1 MYRAV
6 APIHSGLVV
15 RTFHFPLQD
24 CEDGGK
30 WAYYLLD
37 TAIELIVTI
46 IRAQFLPA
54 TRDCGVSGD
63 VESTYFTE
71 WAGIYFAD
79 SEAWGQ
85 LVEVVRAFAEE
96 DGCMVMERERERE
109 REIRGQNGLGWAK
122 KIR

>member
-1 MYRAV
+1 MKAFVYLVTESLSSVRILIVIMYRAV

-79 SEAWGQ
+79 SEAWG
-85 LVEVVRAFAEE
+85 
-96 DGCMVMERERERE
+96 
-109 REIRGQNGLGWAK
+109 
-122 KIR
+122 